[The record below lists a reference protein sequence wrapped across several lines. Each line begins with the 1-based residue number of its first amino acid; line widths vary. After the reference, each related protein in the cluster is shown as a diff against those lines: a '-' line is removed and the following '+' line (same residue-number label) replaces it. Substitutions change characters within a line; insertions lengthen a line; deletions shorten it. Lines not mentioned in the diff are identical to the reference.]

1 MVINKTK
8 RIISIFIAV
17 HLLFL
22 FSGCAYFN
30 TFYNAERYFQ
40 EAEKARL
47 LKAGESLPSSAKTA
61 YQNVIDKSIHVI
73 KKYPQSKYVHP
84 AMLLIGKSRFYL
96 EEFTQAESMFRQLK
110 LEGGEDY
117 ESESQFWLALTK
129 WKSGRVQSA
138 LDELHSLKKKRI

>member
-22 FSGCAYFN
+22 FTGCAYFN

-61 YQNVIDKSIHVI
+61 YQNVIEKSIHVI
-73 KKYPQSKYVHP
+73 KKYPQSKYVYP
-84 AMLLIGKSRFYL
+84 AMLLL
-96 EEFTQAESMFRQLK
+96 ENHVFT
-110 LEGGEDY
+110 
-117 ESESQFWLALTK
+117 
-129 WKSGRVQSA
+129 WKSIPRQKVCLGN
-138 LDELHSLKKKRI
+138 